1 LELNKQIALSGN
13 VLVKEYI
20 DDGHS
25 GTMLD
30 RPTLK
35 ALRKDAKGDVFDAM
49 YFHSADRVA
58 HQNIIVD
65 ELLKCGRQIV
75 A

>member
-20 DDGHS
+20 DDGYS

-35 ALRKDAKGDVFDAM
+35 ALRKDAKGDVFDAV
-49 YFHSADRVA
+49 FPLRRP
-58 HQNIIVD
+58 
-65 ELLKCGRQIV
+65 CRPPGRPSEHHRR
-75 A
+75 